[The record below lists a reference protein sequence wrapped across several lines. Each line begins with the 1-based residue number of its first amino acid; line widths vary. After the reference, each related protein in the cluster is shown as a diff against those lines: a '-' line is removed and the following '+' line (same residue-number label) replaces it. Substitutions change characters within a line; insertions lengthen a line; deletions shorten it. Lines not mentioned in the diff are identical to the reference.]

1 MEYSVH
7 INTLCLVAGK
17 REGGMVAQDN
27 VVVNVFFLILFL
39 VKIVNVFYWPELLMC
54 TFYWPELLICVFFHW
69 LTLWMC
75 FIDQNCLCV
84 FLLANIVNAFYWPE
98 LLMCFFI
105 GQHCIVNVLQA
116 LDRSLCSVSI
126 KFAADRNSKVI
137 LECSRCKYPFLLF
150 KLSFLILG
158 LDHFYLDLNL
168 VFI

>member
-1 MEYSVH
+1 
-7 INTLCLVAGK
+7 
-17 REGGMVAQDN
+17 
-27 VVVNVFFLILFL
+27 
-39 VKIVNVFYWPELLMC
+39 
-54 TFYWPELLICVFFHW
+54 
-69 LTLWMC
+69 MC
-75 FIDQNCLCV
+75 FSIGQHCECI
-84 FLLANIVNAFYWPE
+84 LLARIIDV
-98 LLMCFFI
+98 FFI